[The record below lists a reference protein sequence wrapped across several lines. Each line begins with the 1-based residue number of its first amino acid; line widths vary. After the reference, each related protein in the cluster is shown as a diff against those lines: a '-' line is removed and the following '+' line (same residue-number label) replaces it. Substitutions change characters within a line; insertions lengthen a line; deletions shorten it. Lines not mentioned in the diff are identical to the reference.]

1 MEKETPMKSHSQL
14 LINAGFLV
22 VTMLHAVAADVKVI
36 ANPSVKSDS
45 ISVGELRRVLLLQRK
60 ALNDGSPVVP
70 VLQKSGPAHDAFFRQ
85 YLGRD
90 YEEVWTYYQGLVF
103 TGKASIPKQLGSDA
117 EVVEYVAHTKGAIGY
132 VSPNSGTDGVKS
144 LVVVPDE
151 GKRERTL
158 VKRVEPE
165 YPDTLK
171 RLDIGGIVRL
181 RVTISPKGS
190 VDSVEL
196 LGGNPILA
204 ENAIKA
210 VRQWIYSPGS
220 SQSKIEVMLS
230 F

>member
-1 MEKETPMKSHSQL
+1 MENSMRPSIQPLATAVFVL
-14 LINAGFLV
+14 FAVCALAG
-22 VTMLHAVAADVKVI
+22 DVKII
-36 ANPSVKSDS
+36 ANPSVKTDS
-45 ISVGELRRVLLLQRK
+45 TSVGELRRVFLLQRK

-90 YEEVWTYYQGLVF
+90 YGEVWTYYQGLVF
-103 TGKASIPKQLGSDA
+103 TGKGSIPKQLGSDA
-117 EVVEYVAHTKGAIGY
+117 EVVQYVAHTKGAIGY
-132 VSPNSGTDGVKS
+132 VSPDTSTDGVKS
-144 LVVVPDE
+144 LVVLSDE
-151 GKRERTL
+151 SKRERTL

-171 RLDIGGIVRL
+171 RLDIGGVVRL

-196 LGGNPILA
+196 VGGNPILA
-204 ENAIKA
+204 ESAIKA
-210 VRQWIYSPGS
+210 VRQWIYSPAA
-220 SQSKIEVMLS
+220 SQSRVEVALS

>member
-1 MEKETPMKSHSQL
+1 METSMRPSIQPL
-14 LINAGFLV
+14 AIAVFVLFAALCALAG
-22 VTMLHAVAADVKVI
+22 DVKII
-36 ANPSVKSDS
+36 ANPSVKADS
-45 ISVGELRRVLLLQRK
+45 ISVGELRRVFLLQCK

-70 VLQKSGPAHDAFFRQ
+70 ALQKSGPAHDAFFRQ
-85 YLGRD
+85 YFGRD

-103 TGKASIPKQLGSDA
+103 TGKASIPKQLGSDD

-132 VSPNSGTDGVKS
+132 INPTSSTDGVKS
-144 LVVVPDE
+144 LVVLPDE

-171 RLDIGGIVRL
+171 RLHIGGIVRL

-210 VRQWIYSPGS
+210 VRQWIYSPGA
-220 SQSKIEVMLS
+220 SQSKVEVTLS